1 MDNTINFLTG
11 PALYVSLGVFFIGL
25 TVRFVLYFM
34 GLSWKLER
42 VAYKAD
48 MAHGLKGGAY
58 SAFKWLIPFGTHGW
72 RSQPYLTVAFF
83 LLHFGVVL
91 VPLFLA
97 GHNVIIKEAFGF
109 SLPSM
114 PQWLADGLTLMAMGG
129 IVMLA
134 LRRIALPE
142 VRILTSLYDW
152 FILLLVFVPFFSGF
166 MAATHAGNY
175 QLWLICHI
183 VSGELLLIL
192 APFTKLSHIALYF
205 ASRVQIGMDFAIKR
219 GGHSRKGGAFFPW

>member
-25 TVRFVLYFM
+25 TLRFVLYFM
-34 GLSWKLER
+34 GLDWRLER

-48 MAHGLKGGAY
+48 MAHGLKGGIH
-58 SAFKWLIPFGTHGW
+58 SAFKWLIPFGTYGW
-72 RSQPYLTVAFF
+72 RAQPFITVCFF
-83 LLHFGVVL
+83 MLHIGAIL

-97 GHNVIIKEAFGF
+97 GHNVILKEALGF

-114 PQWLADGLTLMAMGG
+114 PQWLADGLTVIAMLG
-129 IVMLA
+129 IVLLA

-142 VRILTSLYDW
+142 VRILTSAYDW
-152 FILLLVFVPFFSGF
+152 FILLLVFVPFCSGF
-166 MAATHAGNY
+166 IAATHSGDY
-175 QLWLICHI
+175 KFWLICHI

-192 APFTKLSHIALYF
+192 APFTKLSHIVLYF
-205 ASRVQIGMDFAIKR
+205 ASRIQIGMDFAIKR
-219 GGHSRKGGAFFPW
+219 GGHSRKRGALFPW